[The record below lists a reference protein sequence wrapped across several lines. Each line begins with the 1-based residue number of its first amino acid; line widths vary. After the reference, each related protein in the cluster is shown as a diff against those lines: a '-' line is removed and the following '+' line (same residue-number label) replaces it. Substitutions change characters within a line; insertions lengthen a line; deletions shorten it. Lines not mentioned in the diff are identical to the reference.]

1 MVSFTASER
10 RRRRANI
17 AIQIHAFQNTDD
29 TPYKLLRHEQV
40 NNTRAGTTLCFSN
53 ASGGRWSRTEDEAKL
68 RCAWRVT
75 TTRQTESN
83 VNVCDWKASSGNSS
97 YNIFMC
103 RGLYLPLFTKRSRYF
118 MEPCWL
124 FKRETIQLSFLKPGH
139 HKFPPR
145 LQLNERHYSSCI
157 MGGVGFRLN
166 PTKDWKFSSVASI
179 FDHFF

>member
-1 MVSFTASER
+1 MLFKIRMIHLTNYCDTSKSTTPGPARRSASETL
-10 RRRRANI
+10 RA
-17 AIQIHAFQNTDD
+17 
-29 TPYKLLRHEQV
+29 
-40 NNTRAGTTLCFSN
+40 
-53 ASGGRWSRTEDEAKL
+53 EDEVAW

-75 TTRQTESN
+75 TMRQTESN

-103 RGLYLPLFTKRSRYF
+103 KGLYLPLFTKRSRYF

-124 FKRETIQLSFLKPGH
+124 FKRETLQLSFLKPGH
-139 HKFPPR
+139 QKFPPR

-179 FDHFF
+179 FDHFFKCLSSESFYFMKLKC